1 MFRKY
6 LKKMNWDDN
15 AYLISKNRYSENSII
30 AEVFTENHGKISGI
44 IFGGTSKKIKNY
56 LQIGNKIHVNYNT
69 KSPTRIGYF
78 KIEILKALT
87 PLYFD
92 FNQKLSCISSA
103 MHLIKLLTAE
113 AQSNNEIFNLIDKFF
128 IILTSENWIQEYIFW
143 ELELL
148 KLLGYDLEL
157 KNMVEKEIIDEK
169 VNYFVKSSSE
179 KKIIPN
185 FLIDDN
191 NNNVDL
197 KNLLKGLKL
206 VTDYLEKSILKP
218 NNLNIPS
225 SRTHF
230 LNLLK

>member
-1 MFRKY
+1 
-6 LKKMNWDDN
+6 MNWDDN
-15 AYLISKNRYSENSII
+15 AYLVSKNRYSENSII
-30 AEVFTENHGKISGI
+30 AEVFTENHGKFSGI

-56 LQIGNKIHVNYNT
+56 LQIGNKIYVNYNS
-69 KSPTRIGYF
+69 KSVTRIGYF

-92 FNQKLSCISSA
+92 ENQKLSCITSA

-113 AQSNNEIFNLIDKFF
+113 AQSNKEIFKLIDKFF
-128 IILTSENWIQEYIFW
+128 KILASDNWIQKYIFW

-157 KNMVEKEIIDEK
+157 KTMAEKEIVDSE
-169 VNYFVKSSSE
+169 VNYYVKSSTE
-179 KKIIPN
+179 KKSIPN
-185 FLIDDN
+185 FLIDEN
-191 NNNVDL
+191 NIDVNL

-206 VTDYLEKSILKP
+206 VSDYLEKSILKP
-218 NNLNIPS
+218 NNLNLPT

-230 LNLLK
+230 INLLK